1 MAEFQHQNRREFLR
15 YMFGTAAVLGG
26 LQAYS
31 MNSLIKKE
39 LTKIT
44 ILYTNDIHS
53 RIDPFPA
60 NDPKHPDLGGFARRA
75 AVIKQIRS
83 QEPNVLLL
91 DAGDIFQGTPYF
103 NMYGGELEYKLMS
116 AMGYD
121 CVTLGNHD
129 YDLGMENIVNQMP
142 HASFDFVNANY
153 GFENTPLF
161 NKIKPYKI
169 YVKDG
174 IKIGIFGV
182 GIELAGLVEKKLY
195 KETQFFDPIVVAKDM
210 AKTLKHEEKCDL
222 VICLSHIGY
231 KSDANK
237 PNDQIM
243 AEQTKD
249 IDLII
254 GGHTHTFLEHPTEKK
269 NLDNKLVHVS
279 QVGWAGIWLGRYDI
293 YLNKN
298 TKIKTNTSAS
308 LNVMDSRF
316 NKLL

>member
-1 MAEFQHQNRREFLR
+1 MAEFQYHNRRDFLR

-26 LQAYS
+26 LQAFP
-31 MNSLIKKE
+31 NEVLAKKG

-44 ILYTNDIHS
+44 ILYTNDTHS
-53 RIDPFPA
+53 RIEPFPT
-60 NDPKHPDLGGFARRA
+60 NDPKHPDQGGFARRA
-75 AVIKQIRS
+75 AVVKQIRA
-83 QEPNVLLL
+83 QEKNVMLL

-129 YDLGMENIVNQMP
+129 YDLGMDNIVKQMP

-153 GFENTPLF
+153 GFENTPLH

-169 YVKDG
+169 YYKDG

-182 GIELAGLVEKKLY
+182 GIELAGLVEKKNY
-195 KETQFFDPIVVAKDM
+195 KETQFFNPIIAANDM

-231 KSDANK
+231 RSDGNK

-254 GGHTHTFLEHPTEKK
+254 GGHTHTFLEHPTEKANLSK
-269 NLDNKLVHVS
+269 NLVHVT

-293 YLNKN
+293 YFNKN
-298 TKIKTNTSAS
+298 SGTKTNTSAS
-308 LNVMDSRF
+308 LNVIDKRF
-316 NKLL
+316 NSSI